1 MIQAD
6 NLTVYYGQRR
16 VLGGISLSIQPGEFV
31 LVTGPSGC
39 GKSTLLRALAGLIP
53 HASLARLEGKV
64 VVDGLDTQEHSLPV
78 LAGHVGL
85 VFQNPATQL
94 FCLRVEEEV
103 AFGPRN
109 LGLPP
114 DEVAR
119 RVEWTLGAAGLEHLR
134 GRRVNTLSDGEKQR
148 LAIAA
153 VLAMAPRILIL
164 DEPTSNLDMVG
175 TRQVLSTLERL
186 RRESSTVIIA
196 EHKTG
201 EVSRLADRVLILEE
215 GQPVADG
222 SPEEVFARRELL
234 HRLGVRHPTNQPRSN
249 WVAPLATAPTP
260 SPSPPSPNLPQPFDL
275 AQGRLWGGSRG
286 GEPGSPLAQ
295 GWERGGRGERDRG
308 RVEPLVELEDVV
320 AGYGKRQVLAGLDL
334 SIRRGELV
342 ALVGDNGTGKTTL
355 ARLLAGLVK
364 PRRGKVQVRGQVGL
378 LFQNPLEQLFCETVE
393 EEVAFGPRNYGLLTP
408 TLLED
413 TLAVADLGS
422 LRHRRTHALSGGE
435 QQRTA
440 LASVLALRPD
450 LLILDEPT
458 MGQDWGH
465 LSAFMEH
472 VGRLNVGGMAI
483 LLITHDYELVHR
495 YARRVLLLRNGR
507 IAAEGRPLPSP
518 SPKAC
523 PEQSRRV
530 GGGSGWGLNGG
541 NAK

>member
-1 MIQAD
+1 MIEVD
-6 NLTVYYGQRR
+6 DLTVYYGKRR
-16 VLGGISLSIQPGEFV
+16 VLGGLSLSIRPGEFV

-53 HASLARLEGKV
+53 HTSLARMEGRV
-64 VVDGLDTQEHSLPV
+64 VVDGLDTREHPLPL
-78 LAGHVGL
+78 LASHVGL

-119 RVEWTLGAAGLEHLR
+119 RVEWALAAGGLESLR

-153 VLAMAPRILIL
+153 VLAMMPRILIL
-164 DEPTSNLDMVG
+164 DEPTSNLDLAG

-186 RRESSTVIIA
+186 RRHSSAEVREPTVIIA

-201 EVSRLADRVLILEE
+201 EVGRLADRVLILVA

-234 HRLGVRHPTNQPRSN
+234 HRLGVRRPTNRPQSDWADLIAPTDDDPPR
-249 WVAPLATAPTP
+249 AEPLA
-260 SPSPPSPNLPQPFDL
+260 
-275 AQGRLWGGSRG
+275 
-286 GEPGSPLAQ
+286 
-295 GWERGGRGERDRG
+295 
-308 RVEPLVELEDVV
+308 ELEGVV
-320 AGYGKRQVLAGLDL
+320 VGYGKRQVLDGLDL
-334 SIRRGELV
+334 SIQRGELV
-342 ALVGDNGTGKTTL
+342 ALVGDNGAGKTTL

-364 PRRGKVQVRGQVGL
+364 PRRGKVQVRGRVGL
-378 LFQNPLEQLFCETVE
+378 LFQNPLEQLFCDTVE

-408 TLLED
+408 ALLED
-413 TLAVADLGS
+413 TLATADLGS
-422 LRHRRTHALSGGE
+422 LRHRRIHALSGGE

-465 LSAFMEH
+465 LSAFMDH
-472 VGRLNVGGMAI
+472 VDRLNGRGMAI
-483 LLITHDYELVHR
+483 LLITHDYELVRR
-495 YARRVLLLRNGR
+495 YAHRVLLLRHGR
-507 IAAEGRPLPSP
+507 IAVEGSPRGAEKGDSHESL
-518 SPKAC
+518 KGMK
-523 PEQSRRV
+523 PE
-530 GGGSGWGLNGG
+530 G
-541 NAK
+541 

>member
-1 MIQAD
+1 MIEVD
-6 NLTVYYGQRR
+6 DLTVYYGKRR
-16 VLGGISLSIQPGEFV
+16 VLAGLSLSIRPGEFV
-31 LVTGPSGC
+31 LVTGPSGS

-53 HASLARLEGKV
+53 HASLARLEGRV
-64 VVDGLDTQEHSLPV
+64 VVDGLDTQEHSLPI

-119 RVEWTLGAAGLEHLR
+119 RVEWALGAAGLEHLR

-164 DEPTSNLDMVG
+164 DEPTSNLDLVG

-186 RRESSTVIIA
+186 RRESSTVVIA
-196 EHKTG
+196 EHKTW
-201 EVSRLADRVLILEE
+201 EVGRLADRVLILEE

-222 SPEEVFARRELL
+222 SPEKVFARRELL
-234 HRLGVRHPTNQPRSN
+234 HRLGVRRPTIRPQSD
-249 WVAPLATAPTP
+249 WADLIAP
-260 SPSPPSPNLPQPFDL
+260 SEGDPP
-275 AQGRLWGGSRG
+275 
-286 GEPGSPLAQ
+286 PG
-295 GWERGGRGERDRG
+295 
-308 RVEPLVELEDVV
+308 EPLVELEGVV
-320 AGYGKRQVLAGLDL
+320 AGYGKRQVLTGLDL
-334 SIRRGELV
+334 SIKRGELV
-342 ALVGDNGTGKTTL
+342 ALVGDNGAGKTTV

-364 PRRGKVQVRGQVGL
+364 PRRGKVRVRGRVGL

-393 EEVAFGPRNYGLLTP
+393 EEVAFGPRNYGFLTSA
-408 TLLED
+408 LLED
-413 TLAVADLGS
+413 TLATADLEK
-422 LRHRRTHALSGGE
+422 LRHRRIHALSGGE
-435 QQRTA
+435 QQRTT

-465 LSAFMEH
+465 LSAFMDH
-472 VGRLNVGGMAI
+472 VSRLDGRGMAI
-483 LLITHDYELVHR
+483 LLITHDYKLVHR
-495 YARRVLLLRNGR
+495 YAQRVLLLRNGR
-507 IAAEGRPLPSP
+507 IAAEGSP
-518 SPKAC
+518 
-523 PEQSRRV
+523 RRAE
-530 GGGSGWGLNGG
+530 NGG
-541 NAK
+541 NVK

>member
-1 MIQAD
+1 MIEVD
-6 NLTVYYGQRR
+6 DLTVCYGQRR
-16 VLGGISLSIQPGEFV
+16 VLGSKRSGLSLSIRPGEFV
-31 LVTGPSGC
+31 LVTGPSGS

-53 HASLARLEGKV
+53 HASLARLEGRV

-114 DEVAR
+114 DEVAQQ
-119 RVEWTLGAAGLEHLR
+119 VEWALGAAGLEHLR

-153 VLAMAPRILIL
+153 VLAMSPRILIL
-164 DEPTSNLDMVG
+164 DEPTSNLDLVG
-175 TRQVLSTLERL
+175 TRQVLATLERL
-186 RRESSTVIIA
+186 RRESSTVVIA

-201 EVSRLADRVLILEE
+201 EVGRLADRVLILEE
-215 GQPVADG
+215 GRPVADG
-222 SPEEVFARRELL
+222 PPEEVFARQELL
-234 HRLGVRHPTNQPRSN
+234 RRLGVRRPTNHPHPQSDWADLILP
-249 WVAPLATAPTP
+249 PL
-260 SPSPPSPNLPQPFDL
+260 
-275 AQGRLWGGSRG
+275 
-286 GEPGSPLAQ
+286 PGK
-295 GWERGGRGERDRG
+295 GWG
-308 RVEPLVELEDVV
+308 RVKSLVELEGVV
-320 AGYGKRQVLAGLDL
+320 AGYGRRQVLVGLDL

-342 ALVGDNGTGKTTL
+342 ALVGDNGAGKTTL

-364 PRRGKVQVRGQVGL
+364 PQRGKVQVNGRVGL
-378 LFQNPLEQLFCETVE
+378 LFQNPLEQLFCEMVV

-413 TLAVADLGS
+413 TLALADLGS

-440 LASVLALRPD
+440 LASVLALQPD

-465 LSAFMEH
+465 LSAFMDH
-472 VGRLNVGGMAI
+472 VSRLNGRGMAI

-495 YARRVLLLRNGR
+495 YAQRVLLLRNGC
-507 IAAEGRPLPSP
+507 IATDGSPRRAE
-518 SPKAC
+518 
-523 PEQSRRV
+523 
-530 GGGSGWGLNGG
+530 NGG

>member
-1 MIQAD
+1 MIEVND
-6 NLTVYYGQRR
+6 LTVCYGQQR
-16 VLGGISLSIQPGEFV
+16 VLGALSLSIQPGEFV
-31 LVTGPSGC
+31 LVTGSSGS

-53 HASLARLEGKV
+53 NTSLARMEGRV

-114 DEVAR
+114 DQVAR
-119 RVEWTLGAAGLEHLR
+119 RVEWALGAAGLEHLR

-148 LAIAA
+148 VAIAA

-175 TRQVLSTLERL
+175 ARQVLSTLERL
-186 RRESSTVIIA
+186 RREGSTVVIA

-201 EVSRLADRVLILEE
+201 EVGRLADRVLVLEE

-234 HRLGVRHPTNQPRSN
+234 HRLGVRRPTNHSQSD
-249 WVAPLATAPTP
+249 WADLIATAPTP
-260 SPSPPSPNLPQPFDL
+260 SPSLPPPNPPQ
-275 AQGRLWGGSRG
+275 LWGGSKG
-286 GEPGSPLAQ
+286 GDPSSPLAQ
-295 GWERGGRGERDRG
+295 GWERGGRGERGRG
-308 RVEPLVELEDVV
+308 RVKPLVEVEGVI

-334 SIRRGELV
+334 SIQRGEFV
-342 ALVGDNGTGKTTL
+342 ALVGDNGAGKTTV

-364 PRRGKVQVRGQVGL
+364 PRRGTVQVSGRVGL

-408 TLLED
+408 ALLED
-413 TLAVADLGS
+413 TLAAADLGS

-440 LASVLALRPD
+440 LASVLALQPD

-465 LSAFMEH
+465 LSVFMDH
-472 VGRLNVGGMAI
+472 VGHLNGKGMAI
-483 LLITHDYELVHR
+483 LLITHDYKLVHR
-495 YARRVLLLRNGR
+495 YAQRVLLLRNGR
-507 IAAEGRPLPSP
+507 IAAEGCPLPSP
-518 SPKAC
+518 SPNF
-523 PEQSRRV
+523 
-530 GGGSGWGLNGG
+530 GGGPGWGLNGG
-541 NAK
+541 NVK

>member
-1 MIQAD
+1 MIQVD

-16 VLGGISLSIQPGEFV
+16 VLGSKRSGLSLSIQTGEFV

-53 HASLARLEGKV
+53 HASLAHMTGSV
-64 VVDGLDTQEHSLPV
+64 VVDGLNTQEHPLPL

-119 RVEWTLGAAGLEHLR
+119 RVEAALNAAGLEHLR

-186 RRESSTVIIA
+186 RRQSSTVIIA

-201 EVSRLADRVLILEE
+201 EVSQLADRVLILEE
-215 GQPVADG
+215 GVPVADG
-222 SPEEVFARRELL
+222 PPEDVFARRALL
-234 HRLGVRHPTNQPRSN
+234 HRLGVRHPTNHPQSD
-249 WVAPLATAPTP
+249 WTDLILP
-260 SPSPPSPNLPQPFDL
+260 SIP
-275 AQGRLWGGSRG
+275 
-286 GEPGSPLAQ
+286 
-295 GWERGGRGERDRG
+295 GRGPG
-308 RVEPLVELEDVV
+308 RVDPLVELEGVV
-320 AGYGKRQVLAGLDL
+320 AGYGKRQVLDGLDL
-334 SIRRGELV
+334 YIQRGELV
-342 ALVGDNGTGKTTL
+342 ALVGDNGAGKTTL

-440 LASVLALRPD
+440 LASVLALHPD

-465 LSAFMEH
+465 LSVFMDH
-472 VGRLNVGGMAI
+472 VARLNGKGMAI
-483 LLITHDYELVHR
+483 LLITHDYELVHH
-495 YARRVLLLRNGR
+495 YAQRVLLLRNGR
-507 IAAEGRPLPSP
+507 IAAEGRP
-518 SPKAC
+518 
-523 PEQSRRV
+523 RRV
-530 GGGSGWGLNGG
+530 ENGG

>member
-234 HRLGVRHPTNQPRSN
+234 HRLGVRHPANQPRSN
-249 WVAPLATAPTP
+249 WADPIATAPTP
-260 SPSPPSPNLPQPFDL
+260 SSSPPPLNPPQPFDL
-275 AQGRLWGGSRG
+275 AQGRLWGGGTFTIGGSYGNANIEECHQAFWQEGRG
-286 GEPGSPLAQ
+286 GQRLQPRS
-295 GWERGGRGERDRG
+295 
-308 RVEPLVELEDVV
+308 
-320 AGYGKRQVLAGLDL
+320 
-334 SIRRGELV
+334 
-342 ALVGDNGTGKTTL
+342 
-355 ARLLAGLVK
+355 AR
-364 PRRGKVQVRGQVGL
+364 
-378 LFQNPLEQLFCETVE
+378 
-393 EEVAFGPRNYGLLTP
+393 
-408 TLLED
+408 
-413 TLAVADLGS
+413 
-422 LRHRRTHALSGGE
+422 
-435 QQRTA
+435 
-440 LASVLALRPD
+440 
-450 LLILDEPT
+450 
-458 MGQDWGH
+458 
-465 LSAFMEH
+465 
-472 VGRLNVGGMAI
+472 
-483 LLITHDYELVHR
+483 
-495 YARRVLLLRNGR
+495 
-507 IAAEGRPLPSP
+507 
-518 SPKAC
+518 
-523 PEQSRRV
+523 
-530 GGGSGWGLNGG
+530 
-541 NAK
+541 

>member
-1 MIQAD
+1 MIQVD
-6 NLTVYYGQRR
+6 DLTVCYGKRR
-16 VLGGISLSIQPGEFV
+16 VLGSKRSGLSLSIRPGEFV
-31 LVTGPSGC
+31 LVTGPSGS

-53 HASLARLEGKV
+53 HASLARMEGRV
-64 VVDGLDTQEHSLPV
+64 VVNGLDTQEHPLPI
-78 LAGHVGL
+78 LAGQVGM
-85 VFQNPATQL
+85 VFQNPTTQI

-119 RVEWTLGAAGLEHLR
+119 RVGWALGSAGLEPLR
-134 GRRVNTLSDGEKQR
+134 NRRVNTLSDGEKQR

-164 DEPTSNLDMVG
+164 DEPTSNLDRVG
-175 TRQVLSTLERL
+175 TCQVLSTLERL
-186 RRESSTVIIA
+186 RQESSTVVIA

-222 SPEEVFARRELL
+222 PPKEVFARRELL
-234 HRLGVRHPTNQPRSN
+234 HRLGVRQPTNHPQSN
-249 WVAPLATAPTP
+249 WTDLILP
-260 SPSPPSPNLPQPFDL
+260 SLEE
-275 AQGRLWGGSRG
+275 R
-286 GEPGSPLAQ
+286 
-295 GWERGGRGERDRG
+295 GWE
-308 RVEPLVELEDVV
+308 RVEPLVELEGVV
-320 AGYGKRQVLAGLDL
+320 AGYGKRQVLDSLDL
-334 SIRRGELV
+334 SIQRGELV
-342 ALVGDNGTGKTTL
+342 ALVGDNGAGKTTL
-355 ARLLAGLVK
+355 ARLLAGLLK
-364 PRRGKVQVRGQVGL
+364 PWQGKVQVRGQVGL
-378 LFQNPLEQLFCETVE
+378 LFQNPLDQLFCETVE
-393 EEVAFGPRNYGLLTP
+393 EEVAFGPRNYGFLTP

-413 TLAVADLGS
+413 TLATADLGS
-422 LRHRRTHALSGGE
+422 LRQRRIHALSGGE

-472 VGRLNVGGMAI
+472 VGRLSGGGMAI

-495 YARRVLLLRNGR
+495 YAQRVLLLRDGR
-507 IAAEGRPLPSP
+507 IAAEGSP
-518 SPKAC
+518 RQL
-523 PEQSRRV
+523 E
-530 GGGSGWGLNGG
+530 NGG
-541 NAK
+541 NTI

>member
-1 MIQAD
+1 MIEVD
-6 NLTVYYGQRR
+6 DLTVYYGKRR
-16 VLGGISLSIQPGEFV
+16 VLDGLSLSIRPGELV

-53 HASLARLEGKV
+53 HTSLARMEGRV
-64 VVDGLDTQEHSLPV
+64 VVDGLDTREHPLPL
-78 LAGHVGL
+78 LASHVGL

-119 RVEWTLGAAGLEHLR
+119 RVEWALAATGLERLR

-164 DEPTSNLDMVG
+164 DEPTSNLDIVG

-186 RRESSTVIIA
+186 RCESSTEAEAQGTTVIIA
-196 EHKTG
+196 EHRTG
-201 EVSRLADRVLILEE
+201 EVGRLADRVLILEE
-215 GQPVADG
+215 GQRVADG
-222 SPEEVFARRELL
+222 SPKEVFARRELL
-234 HRLGVRHPTNQPRSN
+234 HRLGVRRPTNHPQSD
-249 WVAPLATAPTP
+249 WADLIAPNEASILP
-260 SPSPPSPNLPQPFDL
+260 SLP
-275 AQGRLWGGSRG
+275 
-286 GEPGSPLAQ
+286 
-295 GWERGGRGERDRG
+295 GRGRG
-308 RVEPLVELEDVV
+308 RVDSLAELEGVV
-320 AGYGKRQVLAGLDL
+320 VKYGERQVLDGLDL
-334 SIRRGELV
+334 SIQRGELV
-342 ALVGDNGTGKTTL
+342 ALVGDNGAGKTTL

-364 PRRGKVQVRGQVGL
+364 PRRGKVQVRGRVGL
-378 LFQNPLEQLFCETVE
+378 LFQNPLEQLFCDTVE

-408 TLLED
+408 ALLED
-413 TLAVADLGS
+413 TLAVADLGN
-422 LRHRRTHALSGGE
+422 LRHRRIHALSGGE

-465 LSAFMEH
+465 LSAFMDH
-472 VGRLNVGGMAI
+472 VSRLNGRGMAI
-483 LLITHDYELVHR
+483 LLITHDYKLVHR
-495 YARRVLLLRNGR
+495 YAHRVLLLRDGH
-507 IAAEGRPLPSP
+507 IAVEGSP
-518 SPKAC
+518 RGVEKGDFHGSFRGMK
-523 PEQSRRV
+523 PEGDDV
-530 GGGSGWGLNGG
+530 GGDCRFDNMFNL
-541 NAK
+541 

>member
-1 MIQAD
+1 MIEVD
-6 NLTVYYGQRR
+6 DLTVCYGQRR
-16 VLGGISLSIQPGEFV
+16 VLGSKRSGLSLSIQPGEFV
-31 LVTGPSGC
+31 LVTGPSGS

-53 HASLARLEGKV
+53 HASLAHMKGRV
-64 VVDGLDTQEHSLPV
+64 VVDGLDTQEHSLPI

-109 LGLPP
+109 LGLSP

-119 RVEWTLGAAGLEHLR
+119 RVEWAMAAAGLEHLR

-186 RRESSTVIIA
+186 RRESSTVVIA

-201 EVSRLADRVLILEE
+201 EVGRLADRVFILEK
-215 GQPVADG
+215 GLPVADG
-222 SPEEVFARRELL
+222 SPAEVFARREML
-234 HRLGVRHPTNQPRSN
+234 HRLGVRRPTAHPQSD
-249 WVAPLATAPTP
+249 WADLIAPNEDD
-260 SPSPPSPNLPQPFDL
+260 PP
-275 AQGRLWGGSRG
+275 
-286 GEPGSPLAQ
+286 PG
-295 GWERGGRGERDRG
+295 
-308 RVEPLVELEDVV
+308 EPLVELEGVV
-320 AGYGKRQVLAGLDL
+320 AGYGKRQVLAGLNL

-342 ALVGDNGTGKTTL
+342 ALVGDNGAGKTTV

-364 PRRGKVQVRGQVGL
+364 PRQGKVRVRGRVGL

-408 TLLED
+408 ALLED
-413 TLAVADLGS
+413 TLAIADLGS
-422 LRHRRTHALSGGE
+422 LRNRRIHALSGGE

-465 LSAFMEH
+465 LSAFMDH
-472 VGRLNVGGMAI
+472 VGRLNGKGMAI
-483 LLITHDYELVHR
+483 LLITHDYELVHH
-495 YARRVLLLRNGR
+495 YAQRVLLLRNGR
-507 IAAEGRPLPSP
+507 IAVEGSP
-518 SPKAC
+518 
-523 PEQSRRV
+523 
-530 GGGSGWGLNGG
+530 
-541 NAK
+541 

>member
-1 MIQAD
+1 MIQVD
-6 NLTVYYGQRR
+6 DLTVYYGQHR
-16 VLGGISLSIQPGEFV
+16 VLGELSLSIRPGEFV
-31 LVTGPSGC
+31 LVTGPSGS

-53 HASLARLEGKV
+53 HSSLARMEGRV
-64 VVDGLDTQEHSLPV
+64 AVDGLDTRQHTLPV

-119 RVEWTLGAAGLEHLR
+119 RVEWALAAAGLEHLR
-134 GRRVNTLSDGEKQR
+134 GCRVNTLSDGEKQR

-164 DEPTSNLDMVG
+164 DEPTSNLDLVS

-186 RRESSTVIIA
+186 RRESSTVVIA

-201 EVSRLADRVLILEE
+201 EVGRLADRVLILEK

-222 SPEEVFARRELL
+222 PPEEVFARQELL
-234 HRLGVRHPTNQPRSN
+234 HRLGVRRPTNPPQSD
-249 WVAPLATAPTP
+249 WADFIAPKDDD
-260 SPSPPSPNLPQPFDL
+260 PP
-275 AQGRLWGGSRG
+275 A
-286 GEPGSPLAQ
+286 GEL
-295 GWERGGRGERDRG
+295 
-308 RVEPLVELEDVV
+308 LVELAGVV

-334 SIRRGELV
+334 CIRRGELV
-342 ALVGDNGTGKTTL
+342 ALMGDNGAGKTTL
-355 ARLLAGLVK
+355 ARLLAGLMK
-364 PRRGKVQVRGQVGL
+364 PRQGKVQVRGQVGL

-408 TLLED
+408 ALLED
-413 TLAVADLGS
+413 TLATADLGS
-422 LRHRRTHALSGGE
+422 LRHRRIHALSGGE

-440 LASVLALRPD
+440 LASVLALQPD

-465 LSAFMEH
+465 LSAFMDH
-472 VGRLNVGGMAI
+472 VSRLNGRGMAI
-483 LLITHDYELVHR
+483 LLITHDYELVHC
-495 YARRVLLLRNGR
+495 YAQRVLLLRNGR
-507 IAAEGRPLPSP
+507 IAITGSP
-518 SPKAC
+518 
-523 PEQSRRV
+523 R
-530 GGGSGWGLNGG
+530 
-541 NAK
+541 

>member
-1 MIQAD
+1 MIQVD
-6 NLTVYYGQRR
+6 DLTVYHGQQR
-16 VLGGISLSIQPGEFV
+16 VLGGLSLSIRPGEFV

-53 HASLARLEGKV
+53 HASLACMEGKV
-64 VVDGLDTQEHSLPV
+64 VVDGLDTRQHSLPV
-78 LAGHVGL
+78 LASHVGL

-119 RVEWTLGAAGLEHLR
+119 RVEWALGATGLERLL

-148 LAIAA
+148 LAIAT

-164 DEPTSNLDMVG
+164 DEPTSNLDMAG

-186 RRESSTVIIA
+186 RGQAAQGTTVVIA
-196 EHKTG
+196 EHRTG
-201 EVSRLADRVLILEE
+201 EVGRLADRVLILEE

-222 SPEEVFARRELL
+222 SPEKVFARRELL
-234 HRLGVRHPTNQPRSN
+234 HRLGVRQ
-249 WVAPLATAPTP
+249 PTP
-260 SPSPPSPNLPQPFDL
+260 HPQSDWADLIAPNEASILPSLP
-275 AQGRLWGGSRG
+275 
-286 GEPGSPLAQ
+286 
-295 GWERGGRGERDRG
+295 GRGWG
-308 RVEPLVELEDVV
+308 RVKPLVELEGVV
-320 AGYGKRQVLAGLDL
+320 AGYGKRQVLDGLDL
-334 SIRRGELV
+334 SIQRGELL

-364 PRRGKVQVRGQVGL
+364 PRRGKVQVRGRVGL

-393 EEVAFGPRNYGLLTP
+393 EEVAFGPHNYGLLTP

-413 TLAVADLGS
+413 TLAIADLVS
-422 LRHRRTHALSGGE
+422 LRHRRIHALSGGE

-440 LASVLALRPD
+440 LASVLALQPD

-465 LSAFMEH
+465 LTAFMDH
-472 VGRLNVGGMAI
+472 VGRLNGRGMAI
-483 LLITHDYELVHR
+483 LLITHDYMLVHR
-495 YARRVLLLRNGR
+495 YAQRVLLLQDGR
-507 IAAEGRPLPSP
+507 IAVEGSPRRAEKGENVR
-518 SPKAC
+518 
-523 PEQSRRV
+523 
-530 GGGSGWGLNGG
+530 
-541 NAK
+541 

>member
-1 MIQAD
+1 MIQVD
-6 NLTVYYGQRR
+6 NLTVYYGQQR
-16 VLGGISLSIQPGEFV
+16 VLGGLSLSIRPGEFV
-31 LVTGPSGC
+31 LVTGPSGS

-53 HASLARLEGKV
+53 HASSARMEGRV
-64 VVDGLDTQEHSLPV
+64 VVDGLDTQEHSLPI

-109 LGLPP
+109 LGLPS

-119 RVEWTLGAAGLEHLR
+119 RVEWAIGATGLGHLR

-186 RRESSTVIIA
+186 RHGSATVVIA

-201 EVSRLADRVLILEE
+201 EVGRLADRVLILEQ
-215 GQPVADG
+215 GRPVADG
-222 SPEEVFARRELL
+222 SPAEVFARREML
-234 HRLGVRHPTNQPRSN
+234 HRLGVRRPTNLSGIRETGTRDQGLGNPLSL
-249 WVAPLATAPTP
+249 APC
-260 SPSPPSPNLPQPFDL
+260 
-275 AQGRLWGGSRG
+275 
-286 GEPGSPLAQ
+286 PLSLIT
-295 GWERGGRGERDRG
+295 DS
-308 RVEPLVELEDVV
+308 LVKLEGVV
-320 AGYGKRQVLAGLDL
+320 AGYGKRRVLNGLDL

-342 ALVGDNGTGKTTL
+342 ALVGDNGAGKTTV

-364 PRRGKVQVRGQVGL
+364 PRRGKVQVRGKVGL
-378 LFQNPLEQLFCETVE
+378 LFQNPLEQLFCDTVE
-393 EEVAFGPRNYGLLTP
+393 EEVAFGPRNYGFLTSDLLG
-408 TLLED
+408 D
-413 TLAVADLGS
+413 TLAIADLGN
-422 LRHRRTHALSGGE
+422 LRHRRIHALSGGE

-465 LSAFMEH
+465 LTAFMDH
-472 VGRLNVGGMAI
+472 VGRLNGRGMAI
-483 LLITHDYELVHR
+483 LLITHDYKLVHH
-495 YARRVLLLRNGR
+495 YAQRVLLLRNGR
-507 IAAEGRPLPSP
+507 IAAEGRP
-518 SPKAC
+518 
-523 PEQSRRV
+523 
-530 GGGSGWGLNGG
+530 
-541 NAK
+541 

>member
-1 MIQAD
+1 MIEVD
-6 NLTVYYGQRR
+6 DLTVCYGQQR
-16 VLGGISLSIQPGEFV
+16 VLGALSLSIRPGEFV

-53 HASLARLEGKV
+53 HASLAHMKGRV
-64 VVDGLDTQEHSLPV
+64 VVDGLDTQEHSLPI
-78 LAGHVGL
+78 LAGHIGL

-119 RVEWTLGAAGLEHLR
+119 RVEWAIAATGLEHLR

-153 VLAMAPRILIL
+153 VLAMSPRILIL

-186 RRESSTVIIA
+186 RRGSSTVVVA
-196 EHKTG
+196 EHKTR
-201 EVSRLADRVLILEE
+201 EVSQLAGRVLILEK
-215 GQPVADG
+215 GLPVADG
-222 SPEEVFARRELL
+222 SPAEVFARREML
-234 HRLGVRHPTNQPRSN
+234 HRLGVRRPIAHPQSD
-249 WVAPLATAPTP
+249 WADLIAPNEASILP
-260 SPSPPSPNLPQPFDL
+260 SLP
-275 AQGRLWGGSRG
+275 
-286 GEPGSPLAQ
+286 
-295 GWERGGRGERDRG
+295 GRGWG
-308 RVEPLVELEDVV
+308 RVKPLVELEGVV

-334 SIRRGELV
+334 SIQRGELV
-342 ALVGDNGTGKTTL
+342 ALVGDNGAGKTTV

-364 PRRGKVQVRGQVGL
+364 PRRGKVQVRGKVGL

-408 TLLED
+408 ALLED

-440 LASVLALRPD
+440 LASVLALRLD

-465 LSAFMEH
+465 LTAFMDH
-472 VGRLNVGGMAI
+472 VGRLNGRGMAI
-483 LLITHDYELVHR
+483 LLITHDYRLVHD
-495 YARRVLLLRNGR
+495 YAQRVLLLRNGR
-507 IAAEGRPLPSP
+507 IAAEGSPRRAVKQSGLPRP
-518 SPKAC
+518 
-523 PEQSRRV
+523 RTGGV
-530 GGGSGWGLNGG
+530 GAASAGSCN
-541 NAK
+541 